1 MATSREDRSLP
12 TYYKGNMGAQTGTPS
27 VFPLYITFLI
37 FLLSSV
43 GRAGGT
49 NYTGAIPIKAD
60 KKWSLKLY
68 KFHIFLFSS
77 VGRARGC

>member
-1 MATSREDRSLP
+1 MVRAGGTNYTGAIPIKADKKRSLKL
-12 TYYKGNMGAQTGTPS
+12 YK
-27 VFPLYITFLI
+27 FHI

-60 KKWSLKLY
+60 KKRSLKLY
-68 KFHIFLFSS
+68 KFHIFLLSS
-77 VGRARGC
+77 VGRAPDC

>member
-1 MATSREDRSLP
+1 MHKKIENSGLTLV
-12 TYYKGNMGAQTGTPS
+12 K
-27 VFPLYITFLI
+27 LLI